1 MSWLC
6 PMRDAQINF
15 AEVERSSR
23 VKTRFFTFILKLEHF
38 ESLIVD
44 IVCLVMVSYTN
55 NIIQTTIYHFN
66 KLCPYIHL
74 H

>member
-1 MSWLC
+1 MSWLY

-15 AEVERSSR
+15 TEVERYSR
-23 VKTRFFTFILKLEHF
+23 VKTSFFTFILKREHF

-55 NIIQTTIYHFN
+55 NVIPTIIYHFN